1 MEENQG
7 ELFNLPGGEQEEPTE
22 SNIELSK
29 NCQRFVASVMVALP
43 FQNRQDEDQALEGI
57 Q

>member
-1 MEENQG
+1 VIWEPH
-7 ELFNLPGGEQEEPTE
+7 PGSTLAGVVKRDV
-22 SNIELSK
+22 IELSK